1 MVGKT
6 LISRIQKVLEDKE
19 LSTLEIMELLKKEN
33 DSKKNSSK
41 RVTSFT
47 SNQIAQLMRRK
58 QFEKCGWHKKHNSN
72 LWRNKN
78 VMDRKIQTK

>member
-1 MVGKT
+1 MVNST
-6 LISRIQKVLEDKE
+6 LISRIQKVLADKE
-19 LSTLEIMELLKKEN
+19 LSTAEIMELLKKKMTKGKTLAKE
-33 DSKKNSSK
+33 
-41 RVTSFT
+41 VTSFT

-58 QFEKCGWHKKHNSN
+58 HFEKCGWHKKHNSN

>member
-1 MVGKT
+1 MVNST
-6 LISRIQKVLEDKE
+6 LISRIQKVLADKE
-19 LSTLEIMELLKKEN
+19 LSTAEIMELLKKEN
-33 DSKKNSSK
+33 DERKNSSK

-58 QFEKCGWHKKHNSN
+58 HFEKCGWHKKHNSN

>member
-1 MVGKT
+1 MVNTT
-6 LISRIQKVLEDKE
+6 LISRIQKVLADKE
-19 LSTLEIMELLKKEN
+19 LSTYEIMELLKKEN
-33 DSKKNSSK
+33 DARKNSSK

-47 SNQIAQLMRRK
+47 SNQIAQL
-58 QFEKCGWHKKHNSN
+58 EKCGWHKKHNSN